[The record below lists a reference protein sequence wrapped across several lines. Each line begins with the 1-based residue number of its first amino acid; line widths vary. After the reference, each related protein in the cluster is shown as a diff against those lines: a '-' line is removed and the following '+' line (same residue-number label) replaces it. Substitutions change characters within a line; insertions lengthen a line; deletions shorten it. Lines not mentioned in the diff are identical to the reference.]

1 MNKKLRVGVLGMTHD
16 HLWWWLPHLL
26 ESPLGDLAAAADPHA
41 ELRTRVQKEFD
52 CPKVYDTYEG
62 MLEEEALDAV
72 WIYCDHVTKAQ
83 LAVKAAE
90 RGLHVM
96 VEKTMAANVKD
107 ARMMLAAARDAGV
120 LLMVNWP
127 FCWDMPAMQHT
138 LKLALSGKIGRIWC
152 TKFRGAHGGPVEYGH
167 SHYFANWLFDEKLSG
182 GGAIIDYGG
191 YGATLARHLL
201 GQPSRVMAMAG
212 HLVKDYV
219 ELDDNAMF
227 MMQYP
232 RAMALMECSWTQAG
246 MATSYVTTIYGTE
259 ATLISSPFKET
270 ILLADPEHK
279 HGIEIEPEKP
289 AGDLENEAAYFLSR
303 IAKELPVE
311 GMCSPEQSLDAQE
324 IVEAAIISAR
334 TGQAVSLPLPMPYMR
349 GDVI

>member
-1 MNKKLRVGVLGMTHD
+1 MSKKLRVGVLGMTHD
-16 HLWWWLPHLL
+16 HLWWWLPNLL
-26 ESPLGDLAAAADPHA
+26 KSPLGDLVAGAEPHE
-41 ELRTRVQKEFD
+41 ELRIRIQKEFE

-62 MLEEEALDAV
+62 MLEEEELDAV

-90 RGLHVM
+90 RGLHIM
-96 VEKTMAANVKD
+96 TEKTMAVNVKD
-107 ARMMLAAARDAGV
+107 ARMMLAAVRDAGV
-120 LLMVNWP
+120 QLMVNWP
-127 FCWDMPAMQHT
+127 FFWDMPAMQHS
-138 LKLALSGKIGRIWC
+138 LQIALSGDLGRIWC
-152 TKFRGAHGGPVEYGH
+152 VKFRGAHGGPIEYGH
-167 SHYFANWLFDEKLSG
+167 SRFFADWLFNEKLSG

-246 MATSYVTTIYGTE
+246 MATSYVTSIYGTE
-259 ATLISSPFKET
+259 ATLVTSPFMEK
-270 ILLADPEHK
+270 ILIADSENP
-279 HGIEIEPEKP
+279 HGIEIEPQVP
-289 AGDLENEAAYFLSR
+289 TGDLENESMYFLSR
-303 IAKELPVE
+303 IQKELPVE

-324 IVEAAIISAR
+324 IVEAAIISAQ

-349 GDVI
+349 GEVI